1 MKINERLAIIRNE
14 RGLKAVYVADKVGLS
29 ANMLSMIE
37 KGRCNV
43 TVAQLMALS
52 KFYCVTTDYLLFGD
66 NERLSA

>member
-1 MKINERLAIIRNE
+1 MTINERIAVMRNV
-14 RGLKAVYVADKVGLS
+14 RGLKAVYVADKIGLS

-43 TVAQLMALS
+43 TVAQLISLS
-52 KFYCVTTDYLLFGD
+52 KFYGVTTDYLLFGD